1 MPGKEKAQHRLQ
13 NDLGHGRFGFREHTD
28 NMQSLPHDL
37 RHRASTDAHKTQF
50 LPGNSSEINRHEPL
64 RGDGGEALLGTTA
77 KYSAAKVDQSTGEVR
92 QASVFDPMVKKCERF
107 ALQSVARKFL
117 PKTRTDKCLRLRQK
131 GQQIQIWQSVEFQT
145 TTYAGLQ
152 TCGSVWA
159 CPVCSAKIS
168 ERRRV
173 ELLAAMDAHKAAGGA
188 VSMLTMTTRHGR
200 RDDLV
205 QLLDQQATALKYFN
219 KDFSVRK
226 VFDEMGVIGQVRALE
241 VTHGRKSLKN
251 NGWHPHYH
259 ILKFGTFVPSLTQ
272 LADWEE
278 RLFDR
283 WVSCCLR
290 AGLGAPTREHG
301 LKLHDGSRAAL
312 YATKWGLDREMTSG
326 HTKKALHGETPFDL
340 LRAHFANDA
349 DEQCGPLFREFAEA
363 FKGKRQLH
371 WSKGLKRRFAVAEVS
386 DEELA
391 EKQDDDAR
399 LLGIVTLE
407 QWRNVLRVEGRG
419 VLLQVAASGGWEAVQ
434 IYLDG
439 LILGAGGP

>member
-1 MPGKEKAQHRLQ
+1 MS
-13 NDLGHGRFGFREHTD
+13 
-28 NMQSLPHDL
+28 QSLTDL
-37 RHRASTDAHKTQF
+37 RARASTHPKKARIPVDIS
-50 LPGNSSEINRHEPL
+50 PGKKHVESL
-64 RGDGGEALLGTTA
+64 CDGSRQPVPAVVVAPPEGGGLGTTA
-77 KYSAAKVDQSTGEVR
+77 RYSAAGVDESTGEVS
-92 QASVFDPMVKKCERF
+92 QTPAFDPMVKKCERF

-131 GQQIQIWQSVEFQT
+131 GKDIQILQSIKYKT

-168 ERRRV
+168 ERRRI
-173 ELLAAMDAHKAAGGA
+173 ELLAAMEAHQLAGGA

-205 QLLDQQATALKYFN
+205 LLLEQQAKALEIFN

-226 VFDEMGVIGQVRALE
+226 VFSEMGIVGQVRALE

-259 ILKFGTFVPSLTQ
+259 VLKFGTFVPSLNH
-272 LADWEE
+272 LADWEQ

-283 WVSCCLR
+283 WAPICERV
-290 AGLGAPTREHG
+290 GLGRPTREHG
-301 LKLHDGSRAAL
+301 LKLHDGSCAAL

-326 HTKKALHGETPFDL
+326 HTKKARHGETPFDL
-340 LRAHFANDA
+340 LRSHLA
-349 DEQCGPLFREFAEA
+349 DENDTQCGPLFREFAEA

-371 WSKGLKRRFAVAEVS
+371 WSKGLKQRFAVAES
-386 DEELA
+386 TDEELA
-391 EKQDDDAR
+391 AIQDDDAR
-399 LLGIVTLE
+399 LLGTVTLE
-407 QWRNVLRVEGRG
+407 QWREVLRVEGRG
-419 VLLQVAASGGWEAVQ
+419 VLLQVAASGGWPAVQ
-434 IYLDG
+434 LYLG
-439 LILGAGGP
+439 SLLRGMESP

>member
-1 MPGKEKAQHRLQ
+1 MNISLSRLRSCASGQ
-13 NDLGHGRFGFREHTD
+13 PRRYKKSAISQIQKSRELLRSDL
-28 NMQSLPHDL
+28 S
-37 RHRASTDAHKTQF
+37 STVVAAAVA
-50 LPGNSSEINRHEPL
+50 PPL
-64 RGDGGEALLGTTA
+64 GGALGTTA
-77 KYSAAKVDQSTGEVR
+77 KYSAAEIDQTTGEVR
-92 QASVFDPMVKKCERF
+92 QPSVFDPMTAKCARF

-131 GQQIQIWQSVEFQT
+131 GKDIQVLQSIKYKT
-145 TTYAGLQ
+145 TAYAGLQ

-173 ELLAAMDAHKAAGGA
+173 ELLGAMTAHHLAGGA

-205 QLLDQQATALKYFN
+205 LLLEQQAKALEIFN

-226 VFDEMGVIGQVRALE
+226 VFSEMGIIGQVRALE
-241 VTHGRKSLKN
+241 VTNGRKSPKN

-259 ILKFGTFVPSLTQ
+259 ILKFGSVVPSLDQ
-272 LADWEE
+272 LADWEQ

-283 WVSCCLR
+283 WVTCCVR

-340 LRAHFANDA
+340 LRSHLA
-349 DEQCGPLFREFAEA
+349 DENDTQCGPLFREFAEA

-371 WSKGLKRRFAVAEVS
+371 WSNGLKKRFAVAES
-386 DEELA
+386 TDEELA
-391 EKQDDDAR
+391 AIQDDDAR
-399 LLGIVTLE
+399 LLGTVTLD
-407 QWRNVLRVEGRG
+407 QWRAVLRVEGRG
-419 VLLQVAASGGWEAVQ
+419 LVLQLAASGGWDAVFL
-434 IYLDG
+434 YLTS
-439 LILGAGGP
+439 ISGAGGP